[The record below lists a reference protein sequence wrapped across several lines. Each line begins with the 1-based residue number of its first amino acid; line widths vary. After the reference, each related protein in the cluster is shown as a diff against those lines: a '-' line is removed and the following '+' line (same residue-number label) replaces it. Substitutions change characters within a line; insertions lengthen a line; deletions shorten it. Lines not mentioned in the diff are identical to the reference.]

1 MKNMAKLI
9 FNPNASIL
17 KSQKYLKNKIQLSFF
32 MIFLCGFFTACT
44 QPTSVSPTI
53 GKHATSTRTITPT
66 TFLQPTFSTKP
77 VSNLT
82 PTFSSNVVNP
92 DSTSIKF
99 TPNSPLESIDVE
111 ELGNIVS
118 NPFQS
123 PSLGQDDGHHGVD
136 LSFYSYREFN
146 SIDNHSVLSI
156 FPGKISAVI
165 FNRPPYGN
173 AVIIETERMFIEENI
188 LVKIDQLNL
197 SNEFRTSSYLN
208 CPDYP
213 EFENVDTSKKESLY
227 VLYGHL
233 KNSPAFELGEG
244 ISQGQLI
251 GNVGN
256 SGNSGN
262 PHLHLETRIGPA
274 HATFISLAHYDNSA
288 TLQEMTNYCLWRVSN
303 LFSLFD
309 PFLLFETQ
317 PTKP

>member
-1 MKNMAKLI
+1 MVKLI

-17 KSQKYLKNKIQLSFF
+17 NLQKYLKNKIQLFVLILF
-32 MIFLCGFFTACT
+32 ICVFFTACT
-44 QPTSVSPTI
+44 QQASVSPQINNPT
-53 GKHATSTRTITPT
+53 TYTLTITPT
-66 TFLQPTFSTKP
+66 TFIQPTFSTKP

-82 PTFSSNVVNP
+82 PTFSSNAVDP

-99 TPNSPLESIDVE
+99 VPISPLELIDIE
-111 ELGNIVS
+111 ELVNLVS

-136 LSFYSYREFN
+136 FSFYSYREFT
-146 SIDNHSVLSI
+146 SIDNHTVLSI

-173 AVIIETERMFIEENI
+173 AVIIETERMSIEENI
-188 LVKIDQLNL
+188 LTKIDQLNL
-197 SNEFRTSSYLN
+197 SNEFLTSSYLN

-213 EFENVDTSKKESLY
+213 KFENIDTSNKKALY

-233 KNSPAFELGEG
+233 KNSPAFEIGEG

-274 HATFISLAHYDNSA
+274 HATFNTMAHYDNSA
-288 TLQEMTNYCLWRVSN
+288 TLQEMANYCVWRVSN

-309 PFLLFETQ
+309 PFVLFETQ
-317 PTKP
+317 QTKP